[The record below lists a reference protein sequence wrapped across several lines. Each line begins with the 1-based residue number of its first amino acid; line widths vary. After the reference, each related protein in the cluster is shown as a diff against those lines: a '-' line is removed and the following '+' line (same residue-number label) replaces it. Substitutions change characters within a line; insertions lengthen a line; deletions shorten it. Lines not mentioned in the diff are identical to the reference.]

1 LNPAATP
8 VAGASRARRWRRR
21 GIFAASAVFALGALL
36 FTRDRL

>member
-21 GIFAASAVFALGALL
+21 GIFAASALFALAALL
-36 FTRDRL
+36 FTLARI